1 MTYRRSEHYT
11 TIIIKELMKGRKVG
25 GTFKREATHV
35 HLWLIQVDGRQKP
48 TQQDKAIILGLKLS
62 TFKIEKRTNENVLT
76 FPYLIS
82 KATKFRKSFIQDPV
96 FFFFLGGGNKG

>member
-1 MTYRRSEHYT
+1 M
-11 TIIIKELMKGRKVG
+11 
-25 GTFKREATHV
+25 
-35 HLWLIQVDGRQKP
+35 RQKP

-82 KATKFRKSFIQDPV
+82 KATKFRKSFIQDPKS
-96 FFFFLGGGNKG
+96 FFWGGRREQRLNFRPLEFLFEILLGFFVT